1 MLCFNIIFQWKL
13 FYSRKYCFLCTIK
26 TKIKKYEVYNYWRC
40 CRGSY
45 SGGTIEKVDEKSDI
59 LLLEKGKYISY
70 ANCGLPYY
78 IGGVIDE
85 REKLLVQT
93 PASFGQR
100 FRVDVRV
107 ENEVIAIHP
116 QNKTITVRTVDG
128 GEYEETYD
136 KLLLSPGATPVR
148 PPLEGIDS
156 EGIFTLRNVEDTD
169 RIKSYL
175 TEHAVKRA
183 VVVGAGFIGLE
194 MAENLHHA
202 GVSVSVVEMGNQ
214 VMAPIDFS
222 MAAPVHQHL
231 VQKGVSLYLE
241 EGVTHFQR
249 TEQGITV
256 FLKSGKT
263 IPADMVLLS
272 IGVRPATALAKDTGL
287 KIGEA
292 GGIWVNEY
300 LETSEK
306 DIYAVGDAIEYPHPL
321 TGKPWL
327 NYLAN
332 PANRQG
338 RIVADNMVFGN
349 KVSYEGAIGTSIA
362 KVFDMTVAST
372 GLAAKALEAMG
383 DGISEFCNPFCFSCG
398 YYPDALPLTLKLTFH
413 PVTGKLYGA
422 QCIGYEGVDK
432 RYRSDCRTY

>member
-1 MLCFNIIFQWKL
+1 
-13 FYSRKYCFLCTIK
+13 
-26 TKIKKYEVYNYWRC
+26 
-40 CRGSY
+40 
-45 SGGTIEKVDEKSDI
+45 
-59 LLLEKGKYISY
+59 
-70 ANCGLPYY
+70 
-78 IGGVIDE
+78 
-85 REKLLVQT
+85 
-93 PASFGQR
+93 
-100 FRVDVRV
+100 
-107 ENEVIAIHP
+107 
-116 QNKTITVRTVDG
+116 
-128 GEYEETYD
+128 
-136 KLLLSPGATPVR
+136 
-148 PPLEGIDS
+148 
-156 EGIFTLRNVEDTD
+156 
-169 RIKSYL
+169 
-175 TEHAVKRA
+175 
-183 VVVGAGFIGLE
+183 

-272 IGVRPATALAKDTGL
+272 IGVRPATALAKDAGL

-332 PANRQG
+332 QP
-338 RIVADNMVFGN
+338 IVKDVLWLIIWYLAIKFLM
-349 KVSYEGAIGTSIA
+349 KVLL
-362 KVFDMTVAST
+362 V
-372 GLAAKALEAMG
+372 LL
-383 DGISEFCNPFCFSCG
+383 
-398 YYPDALPLTLKLTFH
+398 LP
-413 PVTGKLYGA
+413 
-422 QCIGYEGVDK
+422 
-432 RYRSDCRTY
+432 RSLI